1 MPADRKIFAFPRKSK
16 TFSEMNVKR
25 IHFKNALDYIL
36 TSATVPDDTKLS
48 IENLIKWS
56 MTSDS

>member
-48 IENLIKWS
+48 IENLIK
-56 MTSDS
+56 